1 MIEKLKDILHKE
13 KLKEISEER
22 VEVIPSWEKKY
33 DELAQSLGYEDMMHK
48 PYHIRNPR
56 NITDR
61 KETKALE
68 LEDKMNAFRLG
79 HLQRVKSMLLI
90 GGILYPF
97 AILLL
102 LYLIYIS

>member
-1 MIEKLKDILHKE
+1 MIEKLKDILHRE

-56 NITDR
+56 NITDWTAVKR
-61 KETKALE
+61 IE
-68 LEDKMNAFRLG
+68 LEENMDVFRLAN
-79 HLQRVKSMLLI
+79 LQRAKNMLLM
-90 GGILYPF
+90 GILYPF

>member
-1 MIEKLKDILHKE
+1 MIEKLKDILHRE
-13 KLKEISEER
+13 KLKEISEEK
-22 VEVIPSWEKKY
+22 VEVIPNWENEY

-56 NITDR
+56 NITDW
-61 KETKALE
+61 KETKAIK
-68 LEDKMNAFRLG
+68 LEDRMREFRLT
-79 HLQRVKSMLLI
+79 HLQRVKNMLLV
-90 GGILYPF
+90 GMLYPF

>member
-1 MIEKLKDILHKE
+1 MIEKLKDILHRE

-22 VEVIPSWEKKY
+22 VEVIPSWENEY

-56 NITDR
+56 NITDWTAVKR
-61 KETKALE
+61 IE
-68 LEDKMNAFRLG
+68 LEENMDVFRLAN
-79 HLQRVKSMLLI
+79 LQRAKNTLLM
-90 GGILYPF
+90 GILYPF